1 MVYIFSPYILKR
13 ICPHDML
20 EFSNITQIIA
30 LFSAVVLQQAG
41 IQSFIEP
48 VTNSLN
54 QFATTIAQ
62 AAPKIVAALI
72 LLGIGLLIGRIIGW
86 VVKKV
91 AEKMNLDRY
100 WSRTGIGE
108 SVSRAGWNLTRI
120 ISVAA
125 RWFVYL
131 FFISAAVNVLEFTQL
146 SQAINDVWLWIPNV
160 VAFIIILVIGAL
172 IADFVGRWM
181 QRELP
186 ARGVVGGKAIGLIAT
201 GILYAIVLVVATT
214 QLQIGEAILNS
225 VISALIWGMAA
236 AIAVGVGVGLAYG
249 LKETFP
255 AMIRGSTQ
263 IQPALK
269 QGQRVTIGGSVE
281 GGGGTTGTIQE
292 AGSFSIILKD
302 DQGRTIVIPTKNI
315 LDKEIVIESGPA
327 PATQEKAVEE
337 NRGRAVA
344 GSSPSSS

>member
-1 MVYIFSPYILKR
+1 MEGMLDFSS
-13 ICPHDML
+13 
-20 EFSNITQIIA
+20 FSEIIIA
-30 LFSAVVLQQAG
+30 LFAASTMLQQAG
-41 IQSFIEP
+41 AQSFIEP
-48 VTNSLN
+48 ITNSLN
-54 QFATTIAQ
+54 QFATTIVQ

-86 VVKKV
+86 IVRKV

-160 VAFIIILVIGAL
+160 VAFIIILVIGAI

-186 ARGVVGGKAIGLIAT
+186 ARGVVGGKAIALIAT

-236 AIAVGVGVGLAYG
+236 AIAIGVGVGLAYG
-249 LKETFP
+249 LREAFP
-255 AMIRGSTQ
+255 AMIRGTTQ
-263 IQPALK
+263 IQPTLK
-269 QGQRVTIGGSVE
+269 QGQKVTIGGV
-281 GGGGTTGTIQE
+281 TTGTVQE
-292 AGSFSIILKD
+292 AGSFSVILKN
-302 DQGRTIVIPTKNI
+302 DQGKTIVIPTKNI
-315 LDKEIVIESGPA
+315 LDKEIIIESGPA

-337 NRGRAVA
+337 NRGAAGATA
-344 GSSPSSS
+344 GS

>member
-1 MVYIFSPYILKR
+1 M
-13 ICPHDML
+13 
-20 EFSNITQIIA
+20 
-30 LFSAVVLQQAG
+30 LQQAG
-41 IQSFIEP
+41 TQSIVEV

-54 QFATTIAQ
+54 QFVTTIAQ

-72 LLGIGLLIGRIIGW
+72 LLGIGLLVGRIIGW

-91 AEKMNLDRY
+91 AQKMNLDRY
-100 WSRTGIGE
+100 WNRTGIGE
-108 SVSRAGWNLTRI
+108 SVTRAGWNLTRI

-186 ARGVVGGKAIGLIAT
+186 TRGVVGGKAIALVAT
-201 GILYAIVLVVATT
+201 GILYAIVLVVATS

-236 AIAVGVGVGLAYG
+236 AIAIGVGVGLAYG
-249 LKETFP
+249 LREAFP
-255 AMIRGSTQ
+255 AMIRGTTQ
-263 IQPALK
+263 IQPTLK
-269 QGQRVTIGGSVE
+269 QGQRVTIGGV
-281 GGGGTTGTIQE
+281 TTGTIQE
-292 AGSFSIILKD
+292 AGSFSVILKN
-302 DQGRTIVIPTKNI
+302 DQGKTIVIPTKNI

-337 NRGRAVA
+337 NRGAA
-344 GSSPSSS
+344 SGSSSPSS

>member
-1 MVYIFSPYILKR
+1 MQEYSQISQ
-13 ICPHDML
+13 
-20 EFSNITQIIA
+20 ITA
-30 LFSAVVLQQAG
+30 LLIVTLQQAG
-41 IQSFIEP
+41 VQSFIEP

-72 LLGIGLLIGRIIGW
+72 LLGIGLLVGRVIGW
-86 VVKKV
+86 VVRKV

-108 SVSRAGWNLTRI
+108 SVSRAGWNLTRM

-146 SQAINDVWLWIPNV
+146 SQAINNVWLWIPNV
-160 VAFIIILVIGAL
+160 AAFIIILVIGSL

-186 ARGVVGGKAIGLIAT
+186 ARGVVGGKAIGLVAT

-214 QLQIGEAILNS
+214 QLRIGEAILNS

-236 AIAVGVGVGLAYG
+236 AIAIGVGVGLAYG
-249 LKETFP
+249 LREAFP
-255 AMIRGSTQ
+255 AMIRGTTQ
-263 IQPALK
+263 IQPTLK
-269 QGQRVTIGGSVE
+269 QGQRVTIGG
-281 GGGGTTGTIQE
+281 TTGTIVE
-292 AGSFSIILKD
+292 AGSFSVILKD
-302 DQGRTIVIPTKNI
+302 DQGKTIVIPTKNI
-315 LDKEIVIESGPA
+315 LDKEIVIESGPP

-337 NRGRAVA
+337 KRGA
-344 GSSPSSS
+344 GAARS

>member
-1 MVYIFSPYILKR
+1 
-13 ICPHDML
+13 ML
-20 EFSNITQIIA
+20 DFITLNQIVA
-30 LFSAVVLQQAG
+30 LFAASTMLQQAAA
-41 IQSFIEP
+41 QSIIEP
-48 VTNSLN
+48 ITNALN
-54 QFATTIAQ
+54 QFVTTIAQ

-72 LLGIGLLIGRIIGW
+72 LLGIGLLVGRIIGW

-91 AEKMNLDRY
+91 AQKMNLDRY
-100 WSRTGIGE
+100 WNRTGIGE

-186 ARGVVGGKAIGLIAT
+186 TRGVVGGKAIALVAT

-236 AIAVGVGVGLAYG
+236 AIAIGVGVGLAYG
-249 LKETFP
+249 LREAFP
-255 AMIRGSTQ
+255 AMIRGTTQ
-263 IQPALK
+263 IQPTLK
-269 QGQRVTIGGSVE
+269 QGQRVTIGGV
-281 GGGGTTGTIQE
+281 TTGTVQE
-292 AGSFSIILKD
+292 AGSFSVILKN
-302 DQGRTIVIPTKNI
+302 DQGKTIVIPTKNI

-337 NRGRAVA
+337 NRGAA
-344 GSSPSSS
+344 SGSSSPSS

>member
-1 MVYIFSPYILKR
+1 VYDFSQLG
-13 ICPHDML
+13 
-20 EFSNITQIIA
+20 QIIA
-30 LFSAVVLQQAG
+30 LFSVVLQQAG

-54 QFATTIAQ
+54 QFASTIAQ

-86 VVKKV
+86 IVKKV

-186 ARGVVGGKAIGLIAT
+186 ARGVVGGKAFGLIAT

-236 AIAVGVGVGLAYG
+236 AIAIGVGVGLAYG

-263 IQPALK
+263 IHPALK
-269 QGQRVTIGGSVE
+269 QGQRVTI
-281 GGGGTTGTIQE
+281 GGGTTGTIQE

-302 DQGRTIVIPTKNI
+302 DQGKTIVIPTKNI

-327 PATQEKAVEE
+327 PATQEKVVEE
-337 NRGRAVA
+337 NRGRAIA
-344 GSSPSSS
+344 GSSPSSSSS

>member
-1 MVYIFSPYILKR
+1 
-13 ICPHDML
+13 ML
-20 EFSNITQIIA
+20 DFITLNQIVA
-30 LFSAVVLQQAG
+30 LFAASTMLQQAG
-41 IQSFIEP
+41 TQSIVEV

-54 QFATTIAQ
+54 QFVTTIAQ

-72 LLGIGLLIGRIIGW
+72 LLGIGLLVGRIIGW
-86 VVKKV
+86 VLKKV
-91 AEKMNLDRY
+91 AQKMNLDRY
-100 WSRTGIGE
+100 WNRTGIGE
-108 SVSRAGWNLTRI
+108 SVTRAGWNLTRI

-186 ARGVVGGKAIGLIAT
+186 TRGVVGGKAIALVAT

-225 VISALIWGMAA
+225 IISALIWGMAA
-236 AIAVGVGVGLAYG
+236 AIAIGVGVGLAYG
-249 LKETFP
+249 LREAFP
-255 AMIRGSTQ
+255 AMIRGTTQ
-263 IQPALK
+263 IQPTLK
-269 QGQRVTIGGSVE
+269 QGQRVTIGGV
-281 GGGGTTGTIQE
+281 TTGTIQE
-292 AGSFSIILKD
+292 AGSFSVILKN
-302 DQGRTIVIPTKNI
+302 DQGKTIVIPTKNI

-337 NRGRAVA
+337 NRGAAA
-344 GSSPSSS
+344 GSSSPSS